1 MERVFDFIAGAG
13 IIQGVFVAT
22 LLFAGKRSS
31 GPGNRILAF
40 LMLALALS
48 TAHPFFGPA
57 IGPRRASSYMI
68 DPMQLLLNPF
78 IWLFV
83 SVRAG
88 LKRFRP
94 RDLLHFGPFALV
106 SAVLMVSP
114 AVPFVADSMISIA
127 YWALALVQALAY
139 FVPSARVIHAY
150 SKRLEQSYSRID
162 AFRLEGLHAFMLVF
176 LALMAGRLAVIAIL
190 AHSSSISHADRIMEL
205 LQAFAAY
212 FLGVFALFRTEPEA
226 GDGPALAAAPS
237 ATARDGLPRPE
248 PKYEKNPL
256 NAEEVSEAYG
266 RADALLREKKL
277 YLDPELSLP
286 ALAEALGMGRNDLS
300 RAINEGGGSSFYD
313 FVNRHRIREFQ
324 GLAGDPAKASWKI
337 LAIAMEAGFNSKP
350 AFNSAFK
357 RLTGVTPSAWLKAA
371 RGG

>member
-1 MERVFDFIAGAG
+1 
-13 IIQGVFVAT
+13 
-22 LLFAGKRSS
+22 
-31 GPGNRILAF
+31 
-40 LMLALALS
+40 MLALALS

-57 IGPRRASSYMI
+57 IGPRRASAYMI

-83 SVRAG
+83 SVRTG

-94 RDLLHFGPFALV
+94 RDLLHFTPFVLV
-106 SAVLMVSP
+106 SAILMVSP
-114 AVPFVADSMISIA
+114 TVPFVAVSSISIA
-127 YWALALVQALAY
+127 YWAFALAQALAY

-190 AHSSSISHADRIMEL
+190 AHSSSISHADRLMEL

-212 FLGVFALFRTEPEA
+212 FLGVFALFRTEP
-226 GDGPALAAAPS
+226 APP
-237 ATARDGLPRPE
+237 ARDGFPRPE
-248 PKYEKNPL
+248 PKYEKSAL
-256 NAEEVSEAYG
+256 NADEVSEAYG

-286 ALAEALGMGRNDLS
+286 ALAEALGMGRNELS

-357 RLTGVTPSAWLKAA
+357 RLTGLTPSAWLKAA